1 MALMSPELLVALT
14 NDAGLDADGFVAGE
28 GAGTVLA
35 PDWKYEQP
43 ETARAASRIRDR
55 IT

>member
-1 MALMSPELLVALT
+1 MALMRPELLVALT
-14 NDAGLDADGFVAGE
+14 DDADLDAAGCGAGE

-43 ETARAASRIRDR
+43 ETAKAASRIRER
-55 IT
+55 IS

>member
-1 MALMSPELLVALT
+1 MRPDPLVALT
-14 NDAGLDADGFVAGE
+14 LDGNLDEVGAGAGA

-43 ETARAASRIRDR
+43 ETATAANRMRERI
-55 IT
+55 I